1 MSDIRCVNCYYHKH
15 KCFQCAIDP
24 ANDVGLIYLGG
35 KGGKRN
41 TNGKPLNEEEEKL

>member
-1 MSDIRCVNCYYHKH
+1 MCRNICCENCCYHKH

-35 KGGKRN
+35 KRN
-41 TNGKPLNEEEEKL
+41 TNDKPLNEEEEKK